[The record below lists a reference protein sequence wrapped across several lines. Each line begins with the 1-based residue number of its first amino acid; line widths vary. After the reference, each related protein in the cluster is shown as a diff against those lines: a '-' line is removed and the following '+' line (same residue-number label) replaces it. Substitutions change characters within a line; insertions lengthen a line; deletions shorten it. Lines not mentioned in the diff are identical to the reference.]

1 MTQVA
6 QSPAAVTTPPPAG
19 GSARRAGTVAF
30 WIAIGLLL
38 LVGLVLRFVARSALW
53 LDEAQSVA
61 IAELPLSG
69 SHTTLWEGLRQDG
82 SPPLYYLLLHG
93 WMTLFGSSGHAVRTL
108 SALLNLACLPPLYL
122 LARRVVGKRPAA
134 VVVLLFITSPFALY
148 FATETRMYDLL
159 MLLSLLG
166 GLAVERTLRDP
177 GPWPA
182 AGVAVCSG
190 LVALTH
196 YWSLYLLATLG
207 LGLLIGSLRGRT
219 HLRRRGSRWALGGV
233 LAGGVVFVPWLGVF
247 LYQAKHTGTP
257 WGAPAAFAAVVHAFG
272 EWCGGATTTGRAML
286 VLVAALL
293 AFAVFGRALG
303 PRQILIDLRGH
314 EPGRALMLLS
324 IGTLVIAVAA
334 GQIVGNAWADRYTAT
349 AFIPFLLV
357 LALGTERLVDTR
369 VFAGSLLLLG
379 LLGDVSGSGKVLQER
394 TQAAEVAGVL
404 RAQAHAGDVV
414 LYCPDQL
421 GPAVGREIA
430 GGRTPAGLHHHTIPT
445 YGPPGRV
452 DWVDYEQRNI
462 SADPGRLAA
471 RALAEAGRTRT
482 VWLVF
487 SGEYRT
493 TEGLCSNLRQALNQ
507 QRAVTQEL
515 RAKAPDMSSE
525 REEVYRYP
533 PTAPR

>member
-1 MTQVA
+1 MTQVVQPA
-6 QSPAAVTTPPPAG
+6 AAVTTPPPAH
-19 GSARRAGTVAF
+19 GSTHRRGTLVF
-30 WIAIGLLL
+30 WVAIGLLL
-38 LVGLVLRFVARSALW
+38 LVGTALRFAARSALW

-61 IAELPLSG
+61 IAGLPLSG
-69 SHTTLWEGLRQDG
+69 AHTTLWVGLRQDG

-93 WMTLFGSSGHAVRTL
+93 WMALFGSSGHAVRTM
-108 SALLNLACLPPLYL
+108 SAVLNLACLPPLYL

-134 VVVLLFITSPFALY
+134 VAILLFITSPFALY

-182 AGVAVCSG
+182 AGFAVCSG

-207 LGLLIGSLRGRT
+207 LGLFVGAVRGRT
-219 HLRRRGSRWALGGV
+219 HLHRRGSRWALGGV
-233 LAGGVVFVPWLGVF
+233 LAGSLVFAPWLGVF
-247 LYQAKHTGTP
+247 FYQAKHTGTP
-257 WGAPAAFAAVVHAFG
+257 WGEPAAFAAVVHAFG

-303 PRQILIDLRGH
+303 PRQVLLDLRGH
-314 EPGRALMLLS
+314 EPGRTLMLLS
-324 IGTLVIAVAA
+324 IGTLVVAVAA
-334 GQIVGNAWADRYTAT
+334 GKIVGNAWADRYTAT
-349 AFIPFLLV
+349 AFIPFLLI
-357 LALGTERLVDTR
+357 LALGTERLLDTR
-369 VFAGSLLLLG
+369 VFAGALLLLA
-379 LLGDVSGSGKVLQER
+379 LLGDISGARSVLQER

-404 RAQAHAGDVV
+404 RAQAHTGDVV

-430 GGRTPAGLHHHTIPT
+430 GGRTPAGLRHHTIPS

-452 DWVDYEQRNI
+452 DWVDYEQRNRA
-462 SADPGRLAA
+462 ADPGKLAA
-471 RALAEAGRTRT
+471 RALAEAGPAHT

-493 TEGLCSNLRQALNQ
+493 TQGLCSNLRQALNQ
-507 QRAVTQEL
+507 QRTVIQEV
-515 RAKAPDMSSE
+515 RAKAPDLVLE
-525 REEVYRYP
+525 REEVYRYAPGP
-533 PTAPR
+533 PR